1 MPRTPEDEDF
11 LLQRAALAPLAE
23 PPEDLASLVP
33 EDDVEEALLPT
44 EPDVDMAPPPAAA
57 PKVAP
62 LPGKDPYGAGADRAA
77 LEAAIKDRASTDNSA
92 RFMDAI
98 ESFNHAGGGTARD
111 LGASTRARRD
121 DSFNDVMRRRA
132 LADQDSAAVKR
143 QKDAEYDAALG
154 DGGSDLSANA
164 RDLFLSTTV
173 GRNVAE
179 RMGDRFNNLSAKQLG
194 ITVKDL
200 LASETDLAKAKLK
213 AGHTGSDERAG
224 ALEALVGAAGG
235 PDSPRG
241 KYFQQ
246 AFANAPL
253 KVIKD
258 EGFDLL
264 SNEEKQKAAVI
275 LQGIRDRAAMQRAQ
289 TIAGVNVEKEFRG
302 DRSELSKTLDK
313 AGGFFPNLKVIEG
326 IIAKHTDKTGKVGDL
341 PTVGI
346 AAKPITDLGGG
357 FLRSAEGQEL
367 AKAADQMQLA
377 YRNLVTGSAASTEE
391 DRRIAAA
398 GLDRRNL
405 GGFVTGLKLMKDRY
419 QDLLRRTY
427 AGYEPEV
434 VQGYIARN
442 PDYGIKG
449 DAAYDPAVAV
459 GKFKNF
465 ENASQGQHIIPG
477 RGAPPLPTDI
487 SVKAPRRL
495 RRNGKLYEEGPDG
508 EAVEVEEV
516 DEEL

>member
-23 PPEDLASLVP
+23 PPEELAALVP
-33 EDDVEEALLPT
+33 EDEEALLPT
-44 EPDVDMAPPPAAA
+44 EPEVDMAPPPVVT
-57 PKVAP
+57 KVAP
-62 LPGKDPYGAGADRAA
+62 LPAKDPYGPGADRAA

-98 ESFNHAGGGTARD
+98 ESFNHAGGGTAKD
-111 LGASTRARRD
+111 LSASTRARRD

-132 LADQDSAAVKR
+132 LADQDAAAGKR
-143 QKDAEYDAALG
+143 QRDQDLDEAMRDP
-154 DGGSDLSANA
+154 GSDVSVRA
-164 RDLFLSTTV
+164 RALFSGTTV
-173 GRNVAE
+173 GRALRE
-179 RMGDRFNNLSAKQLG
+179 RMGDRFEALSANQLPG
-194 ITVKDL
+194 ARDIIS
-200 LASETDLAKAKLK
+200 SETDLLKAQAK
-213 AGHTGSDERAG
+213 AGHTGPDERTG
-224 ALEALVGAAGG
+224 ALEALVAAAGG

-241 KYFQQ
+241 QFFQQ
-246 AFANAPL
+246 GFANAPL

-258 EGFDLL
+258 QGFGLL
-264 SNEEKQKAAVI
+264 TREEKQKFD
-275 LQGIRDRAAMQRAQ
+275 LQMQGIRDTAAMKRAQ
-289 TIAGVNVEKEFRG
+289 TMAGVNVEKEFRG

-326 IIAKHTDKTGKVGDL
+326 IMAKHTDKSGKVGDL

-357 FLRSAEGQEL
+357 FLRSTEGQEL

-405 GGFVTGLKLMKDRY
+405 SGFITGLQLMKGRY

-434 VQGYIARN
+434 AQGYIARN

-449 DAAYDPAVAV
+449 DAVYDPSVAA

-465 ENASQGQHIIPG
+465 EAASQGQHIIPG
-477 RGAPPLPTDI
+477 RGAPALPTDI
-487 SVKAPRRL
+487 PVSAPRRL
-495 RRNGKLYEEGPDG
+495 RINGKLYEEAPDG